1 MFPDGAIEPVEV
13 VLEDQLTGTEGT
25 YRKIS
30 GTASFDKRYLI

>member
-25 YRKIS
+25 YRMIS
-30 GTASFDKRYLI
+30 GIAKFNKGYLI